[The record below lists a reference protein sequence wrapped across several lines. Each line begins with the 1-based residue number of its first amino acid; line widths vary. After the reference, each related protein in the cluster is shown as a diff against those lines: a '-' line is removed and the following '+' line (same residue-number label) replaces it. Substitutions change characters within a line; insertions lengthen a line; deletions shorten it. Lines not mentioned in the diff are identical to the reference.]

1 MKKLITLIAILIVTN
16 NCAADEPQNKDR
28 ILFYVDDEAVTETTF
43 REYYGSRNYK
53 LPAEP
58 EQQKQQQN
66 LVANELINIVLLS
79 RQAEKEKLDES
90 YQVKQAIQV
99 ARRNILSKALTN
111 KYYREITVTDEEL
124 QQSYQNILNESEK
137 RAEYKASYILM
148 DNETSASEVQKK
160 LEQGA
165 DFEALAKQY
174 SIEDFEKNEA
184 KLDWFTADSQ
194 EKEIAE
200 AISQLEKGQLTPAP
214 VKTRF
219 GWHILRIDDKRTTEV
234 PPLAD
239 IRDKLADLIKKKK
252 LQIKVKELRN
262 KATIKTA
269 EEK

>member
-1 MKKLITLIAILIVTN
+1 MKKLLMLLAIMMVTN
-16 NCAADEPQNKDR
+16 NCAADDSKNQDR
-28 ILFYVDDEAVTETTF
+28 TLFYVDDEAITETTF

-58 EQQKQQQN
+58 EQQKQQQS

-79 RQAEKEKLDES
+79 RQAEKEKLDEN
-90 YQVKQAIQV
+90 YQVQKAIEV

-111 KYYREITVTDEEL
+111 KFYREVSVTEEEL
-124 QQSYQNILNESEK
+124 NTSYQNLLKESEK
-137 RAEYKASYILM
+137 RAEYQASYILM
-148 DNETSASEVQKK
+148 EDENTAMQVQKK
-160 LEQGA
+160 LEQGG

-174 SIEDFEKNEA
+174 STEDFEKNKG
-184 KLDWFTADSQ
+184 KLDWFKADSQ

-214 VKTRF
+214 IKTRF
-219 GWHILRIDDKRTTEV
+219 GWHIFRIDDKRTTEI

-239 IRDKLADLIKKKK
+239 IRDKLVDLIKKKK
-252 LQIKVKELRN
+252 IQLKVAELRQ

-269 EEK
+269 EQE